1 MAKTKKTKKAKKVS
15 KKKPVRK
22 SVSKKSDN
30 NILIYGA
37 VAALILIAIVFAMP
51 SSNKNTTEV
60 NSKPVVIK
68 KEPVVTKQEPV
79 VTEQKKVQEVKENKV
94 SDIKKTKEVK
104 PLNIPKKQKAIDIP
118 RFNEKEV
125 QIRFAEI
132 DYNSNKK
139 ISLNEYLY
147 YFKDKA
153 AGKKKFQS
161 IDKNKDKSIT
171 YDEYL
176 ASKKK

>member
-15 KKKPVRK
+15 KRKPVKK

-37 VAALILIAIVFAMP
+37 VAAIVLAVIVFAMP
-51 SSNKNTTEV
+51 SGNKNTNETK
-60 NSKPVVIK
+60 SKPVATK
-68 KEPVVTKQEPV
+68 QESAVTKQE
-79 VTEQKKVQEVKENKV
+79 KVQEVKENKV

-104 PLNIPKKQKAIDIP
+104 PLNIPKKQKAINAP

-161 IDKNKDKSIT
+161 IDKNKDKNIT

-176 ASKKK
+176 ASKK

>member
-51 SSNKNTTEV
+51 SSNKNTTEA
-60 NSKPVVIK
+60 NSK
-68 KEPVVTKQEPV
+68 PVVTKQEPV
-79 VTEQKKVQEVKENKV
+79 VTEQKKAQEVKENKV

-153 AGKKKFQS
+153 AGKEKFQS

>member
-1 MAKTKKTKKAKKVS
+1 MAKTKKIKKAKKTKKVS
-15 KKKPVRK
+15 KRKTARK
-22 SVSKKSDN
+22 SVSKKSNN

-37 VAALILIAIVFAMP
+37 VAAIVLAAIVFAMP
-51 SSNKNTTEV
+51 SGNKNTNETK
-60 NSKPVVIK
+60 SK
-68 KEPVVTKQEPV
+68 PVVTKQE
-79 VTEQKKVQEVKENKV
+79 KVQEVKENKV
-94 SDIKKTKEVK
+94 SNIKKTKEVK
-104 PLNIPKKQKAIDIP
+104 PLNIPKKQKAIDAP
-118 RFNEKEV
+118 RFNEKAV

-161 IDKNKDKSIT
+161 IDKNKDKNIT

-176 ASKKK
+176 ASKK

>member
-1 MAKTKKTKKAKKVS
+1 MAKTKKTKKAKKTKKVS
-15 KKKPVRK
+15 KRKPARK

-37 VAALILIAIVFAMP
+37 VAAIVLAIIVFAMP
-51 SSNKNTTEV
+51 SGNKNNNETK
-60 NSKPVVIK
+60 SK
-68 KEPVVTKQEPV
+68 PVVTKQE
-79 VTEQKKVQEVKENKV
+79 KVQEVKENKV

-104 PLNIPKKQKAIDIP
+104 PLNIPKKQKAIDAP
-118 RFNEKEV
+118 RFNEKAV

-161 IDKNKDKSIT
+161 IDKNKDKNIT

-176 ASKKK
+176 ASKK

>member
-1 MAKTKKTKKAKKVS
+1 MAKTKKTKKAKKTKKVS
-15 KKKPVRK
+15 KRKPARK

-37 VAALILIAIVFAMP
+37 VAAIVLAVIVFAMP
-51 SSNKNTTEV
+51 SGNKNNNETK
-60 NSKPVVIK
+60 SK
-68 KEPVVTKQEPV
+68 PVVTKQE
-79 VTEQKKVQEVKENKV
+79 KVQEVKENKV

-104 PLNIPKKQKAIDIP
+104 PLNIPKKQKAIDAP
-118 RFNEKEV
+118 RFNEKAV

-153 AGKKKFQS
+153 EGKKKFQS
-161 IDKNKDKSIT
+161 IDKNKDKNIT

-176 ASKKK
+176 ASKK

>member
-1 MAKTKKTKKAKKVS
+1 MAKTKKTKKAKKTKKVS
-15 KKKPVRK
+15 KRKPARK

-30 NILIYGA
+30 NILIYGS
-37 VAALILIAIVFAMP
+37 VAAIVLAVIVFAMP
-51 SSNKNTTEV
+51 SGNKNNNETK
-60 NSKPVVIK
+60 SK
-68 KEPVVTKQEPV
+68 PVVTKQE
-79 VTEQKKVQEVKENKV
+79 KVQEVKENKV

-104 PLNIPKKQKAIDIP
+104 PLNIPKKQKAIDAP
-118 RFNEKEV
+118 RFNEKAV

-161 IDKNKDKSIT
+161 IDKNKDKNIT

-176 ASKKK
+176 ASKK

>member
-1 MAKTKKTKKAKKVS
+1 MAKTKKTKKAKKTKKVS
-15 KKKPVRK
+15 KRKPARK

-37 VAALILIAIVFAMP
+37 VAAIVLAVIVFAMP
-51 SSNKNTTEV
+51 SGNKNNNETK
-60 NSKPVVIK
+60 SKL
-68 KEPVVTKQEPV
+68 VVTKQE
-79 VTEQKKVQEVKENKV
+79 KVQEVKENKV

-104 PLNIPKKQKAIDIP
+104 PLNIPKKQKAIDAP
-118 RFNEKEV
+118 RFNEKAV

-161 IDKNKDKSIT
+161 IDKNKDKNIT

-176 ASKKK
+176 ASKK

>member
-1 MAKTKKTKKAKKVS
+1 MAKTKKNKKAKKAKKVS
-15 KKKPVRK
+15 KRKPVRK

-37 VAALILIAIVFAMP
+37 VAAIVLAVIVFAMP
-51 SSNKNTTEV
+51 SGNKNTNETK
-60 NSKPVVIK
+60 SK
-68 KEPVVTKQEPV
+68 PVVTKQEPV
-79 VTEQKKVQEVKENKV
+79 VTKQEKVQEVKENKV
-94 SDIKKTKEVK
+94 SDIRKTKEVK
-104 PLNIPKKQKAIDIP
+104 PLNIPKKKKAINSP